1 MSNIDQNNFRNC
13 NVRLSNSD
21 YWDLYLSTDC
31 GNPILDHASIL
42 SGSCLLIDIDFNN
55 DNTISGD
62 TIYNLVNWSGATINK
77 TGLTLNDIGLTGIDN
92 GFFTYNCSGSTT
104 GSSFIN
110 IYTGSSLTLTSADTK
125 FFMTK
130 VDGCQYWYPIDF
142 ISGGTQG
149 RYAQFC
155 GGFYQGF
162 YKLSDQTFFKEIDDN
177 KFTWPISA
185 FTVNNYLTGNT
196 LSGDPYNY
204 QTLPDRYEKGWTAI
218 FWINKDSDPCTGY
231 TYDILNDIYP
241 DNEGFFYYM
250 GTRSENKFW
259 NVFSGESGYTT
270 SSGYPLQPPII
281 TEQVLNDNPFLVY
294 NGSNL
299 TTGLTFTGI
308 TTVTTQEKN
317 RYVDIIDNAI
327 GFRITNDGAI
337 GYRKLTV
344 TGVCSGETYITGVTI
359 VEEYTE
365 VNQIQP
371 NEWNQISIKFESYET
386 YKECDLKYG
395 EKRKGKLFIY
405 VNSLLKK
412 VITDFD
418 EFLFK
423 ELYEHREKQQG
434 VSFTYSLGGG
444 TQGLIESNTIGG
456 PDDND
461 FELSL
466 QENFAGTF
474 IGGISSFKM
483 YGCALD
489 VTTLRNDFFNNSNKY
504 NTVFLDVAE
513 VITDRIFYGK
523 LTGSTIELSDVPLLS
538 EYMLTND
545 VIDIGIVI
553 PDEYGYSYILIPENL
568 EQPNYF
574 YNNLSTCSGMIIPFV
589 DEGILTLHSVNYIV
603 YKFWTAT
610 YAEVPVWMCV

>member
-13 NVRLSNSD
+13 NIRLSNSD
-21 YWDLYLSTDC
+21 YWDLYISSDC
-31 GNPILDHASIL
+31 GNPILDHTSIL
-42 SGSCLLIDIDFNN
+42 SGSCLLINIDFNN
-55 DNTISGD
+55 NNTISGD
-62 TIYNLVNWSGATINK
+62 TIYNLKNWSGATISK
-77 TGLTLNDIGLTGIDN
+77 SGLTLNDIGLTGIDN
-92 GFFTYNCSGSTT
+92 GFITYDCTGSTT

-110 IYTGSSLTLTSADTK
+110 TYTGSTLILTSADTK

-130 VDGCQYWYPIDF
+130 VNGCEYSYPIDF
-142 ISGGTQG
+142 ITGTTEG

-185 FTVNNYLTGNT
+185 FTVSNYLTGNT
-196 LSGDPYNY
+196 LSGTPYNY
-204 QTLPDRYEKGWTAI
+204 QTLPDRYEKGWTTI
-218 FWINKDSDPCTGY
+218 FWIKKDSNPCSGY
-231 TYDILNDIYP
+231 TNDILNDIYP
-241 DNEGFFYYM
+241 NNEGIFFYM

-281 TEQVLNDNPFLVY
+281 TEKVLNDNPFLVY

-317 RYVDIIDNAI
+317 RYTDIIDNAI
-327 GFRITNDGAI
+327 GFRITNNGAI
-337 GYRKLTV
+337 GFKKLTV
-344 TGVCSGETYITGVTI
+344 SGICSGETYITGATI
-359 VEEYTE
+359 VEEYTDN
-365 VNQIQP
+365 NQILP
-371 NEWNQISIKFESYET
+371 NKWYQISIKFEAYET
-386 YKECDLKYG
+386 YNICDLKYG

-405 VNSLLKK
+405 VNSYLKK
-412 VITDFD
+412 IITDFD

-456 PDDND
+456 PDNND
-461 FELSL
+461 FQLSI
-466 QENFAGTF
+466 QQNFAGSF

-489 VTTLRNDFFNNSNKY
+489 VTTIRNDFMNNTIKY
-504 NTVFLDVAE
+504 NTVF
-513 VITDRIFYGK
+513 
-523 LTGSTIELSDVPLLS
+523 
-538 EYMLTND
+538 
-545 VIDIGIVI
+545 
-553 PDEYGYSYILIPENL
+553 
-568 EQPNYF
+568 
-574 YNNLSTCSGMIIPFV
+574 
-589 DEGILTLHSVNYIV
+589 
-603 YKFWTAT
+603 
-610 YAEVPVWMCV
+610 